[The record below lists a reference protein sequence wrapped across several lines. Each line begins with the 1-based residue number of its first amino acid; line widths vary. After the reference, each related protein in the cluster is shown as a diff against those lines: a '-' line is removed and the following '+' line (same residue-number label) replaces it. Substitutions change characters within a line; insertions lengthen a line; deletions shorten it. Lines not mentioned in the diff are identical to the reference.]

1 MEERIQ
7 TRSHKMLVQNRGTAN
22 ITGVKDV
29 VSFDVNE
36 VLLETELGMLT
47 IRGKELH
54 VSRLTVEKGE
64 IDIDGR
70 IDSFSYSDNTPAS
83 KSAQSF
89 VSRLFK

>member
-7 TRSHKMLVQNRGTAN
+7 NRSHKMTVHNRNTAE
-22 ITGVKDV
+22 ITGVKEV
-29 VSFDVNE
+29 ISFDVNE

-47 IRGKELH
+47 IKGKELH

-64 IDIDGR
+64 IDLDGR
-70 IDSFSYSDNTPAS
+70 IDSFSYSDSTSAS

>member
-7 TRSHKMLVQNRGTAN
+7 TRPHKMLIQNRSAAN

-36 VLLETELGMLT
+36 VLLETDLGMLT
-47 IRGKELH
+47 IKGKELH

-70 IDSFSYSDNTPAS
+70 IDSLSYSDNTPAS